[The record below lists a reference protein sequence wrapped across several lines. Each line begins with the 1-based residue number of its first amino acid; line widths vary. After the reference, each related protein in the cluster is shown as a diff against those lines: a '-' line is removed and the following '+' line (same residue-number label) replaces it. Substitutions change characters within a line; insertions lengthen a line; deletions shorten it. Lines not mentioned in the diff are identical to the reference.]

1 MRLRWEPGNSGTG
14 RRLFM
19 TLNSSPINMKH
30 GDCTDP
36 FHLISDL
43 VSY

>member
-19 TLNSSPINMKH
+19 TLNSSLINIKN
-30 GDCTDP
+30 CTDP